1 MLKIKKILAILIAF
15 CFLVSVTAAAVS
27 AGSVTVV
34 KATQEKTVV
43 TKVTQEKKTL
53 VEEKKSDKDEENEED
68 EEDEQSEHEEK
79 EKKVEDHH
87 RHHKHFHPD
96 HWEKH
101 RVPHKKFINNKI
113 VIVYVYESVFVK
125 GYWAEF

>member
-1 MLKIKKILAILIAF
+1 LLKQAQYRASGSSSGYRRKF
-15 CFLVSVTAAAVS
+15 DQSVT
-27 AGSVTVV
+27 
-34 KATQEKTVV
+34 ATQEKTVV

-53 VEEKKSDKDEENEED
+53 VVEKKSEKDEENEED

-79 EKKVEDHH
+79 EKKVENHH

-101 RVPHKKFINNKI
+101 RVPHKKFINQKY
-113 VIVYVYESVFVK
+113 VYVYVYESVFVQ
-125 GYWAEF
+125 GYWGFN